1 MNAARGSL
9 LQNIWAPSIL
19 LLLLVSTSCVS
30 GSYGQSKSTTQGKYY
45 ADDLSDKDQDD
56 ELFEL
61 ASKTTNM
68 NINYDVVEKQSND
81 KTSSKNV
88 KRKSKKSEKLK
99 KRKKKECKVC
109 NTTEMKPML
118 CRECRKGGNH
128 KCVRYCSR
136 KCQKIDW
143 KKGGHRLECEEKLKK
158 RKKKVCTVCKTT
170 KRELKLCKGC
180 REGESHQCVRY
191 CSRKCEKIDW
201 KNGGHRL
208 ECETFKKCNTCGK
221 ILKNVVS
228 RCSRCKKAYYCNEKC
243 QRKDW
248 KTHKKDCTKLK
259 TSSKGIRIFRWRP
272 SAIGNFLEMMER
284 NVNNL
289 YYTVTCVG
297 VGPSHKRMNRS
308 SDIPIVGQN
317 IMGYTC
323 TSTLEFPSGDW
334 TCNIQLKRRDD
345 ETKIIETNG
354 PHVFTVGL
362 KENPNESIIFDIDD
376 KKWSSTKNIL
386 NLTST
391 TY

>member
-143 KKGGHRLECEEKLKK
+143 KSGHRLECE
-158 RKKKVCTVCKTT
+158 V
-170 KRELKLCKGC
+170 
-180 REGESHQCVRY
+180 
-191 CSRKCEKIDW
+191 
-201 KNGGHRL
+201 
-208 ECETFKKCNTCGK
+208 FKKCNTCGK
-221 ILKNVVS
+221 ILKKVAS
-228 RCSRCKKAYYCNEKC
+228 RRSLLCPKAYYCNEKC
-243 QRKDW
+243 EMKDW
-248 KTHKKDCTKLK
+248 ETYIWDSMKLK
-259 TSSKGIRIFRWRP
+259 EQSKAIVTFRWKDSP
-272 SAIGNFLEMMER
+272 TALANDLIGKNSYY
-284 NVNNL
+284 NVYCDRWVPLLKNITNHW
-289 YYTVTCVG
+289 
-297 VGPSHKRMNRS
+297 PE
-308 SDIPIVGQN
+308 IPEAAQN
-317 IMGYTC
+317 VAE
-323 TSTLEFPSGDW
+323 TLELSQEYNLKDTFELVPGMW
-334 TCNIQLKRRDD
+334 VCKIQLNFKRYD
-345 ETKIIETNG
+345 ESSIIIGTNG
-354 PHVFTVGL
+354 PYVVRIPEGIPFKTITINIDKDWNMQEYEQMGDRGL
-362 KENPNESIIFDIDD
+362 TNH
-376 KKWSSTKNIL
+376 L
-386 NLTST
+386 NDSQRRTE
-391 TY
+391 

>member
-143 KKGGHRLECEEKLKK
+143 KKGGHRLECE
-158 RKKKVCTVCKTT
+158 
-170 KRELKLCKGC
+170 
-180 REGESHQCVRY
+180 
-191 CSRKCEKIDW
+191 
-201 KNGGHRL
+201 
-208 ECETFKKCNTCGK
+208 TFKKCNTCGK

-272 SAIGNFLEMMER
+272 SPIGNFLEMMER

-317 IMGYTC
+317 VMGYTC

-376 KKWSSTKNIL
+376 KKWSSMKNIL